1 MSTKINVR
9 SPFYLNLTEPVAPLP
24 QFSCDRANIQ
34 NLTIDQQGQINSP
47 SLNVGTVLSITS
59 TDSDFSNDKFATET
73 TATQRTLV
81 VRIAIPAG
89 YSNSADGFLDCTKTI
104 TQPALVTSG
113 PAPTCS
119 GGPTTNSSISAQTI
133 AVDGD
138 SVAINLSSYFTAG
151 ATAITGFSV
160 YVGNTSLINA
170 TVTGTTLNISSNAI
184 GGSTNVI
191 VSASDS
197 ASNTCSASQ
206 SIAVTVSSPN
216 QAFVCLQAA
225 FSGGGITQAGVI
237 TKPNSVAA
245 VGNIKASSG
254 GSAITSHSANG
265 TGSTR
270 TVTLFFDLTAPAGY
284 SNAGSTVE
292 CSKSFE
298 QPAANPA
305 FDCGIAGLSG
315 QNISK
320 KGIIDAG
327 SVSEGTISSFSP
339 LNFAEVDTNT
349 ARTITF
355 TIDVPAGYSNTGT
368 ITCSVSITQ
377 PRKATACGAGSFK
390 LSGPKNS
397 AGDFCGGLFQVSQSI
412 TSTASGVT
420 TALGHSTCKDNAP
433 FAGSNFYYVVS
444 VNKTNVGPGTGKFYL
459 WQIDD
464 SGIIQDVAIH
474 DCPTGADSGDG
485 KGKGGSL

>member
-9 SPFYLNLTEPVAPLP
+9 SPFYLNLTEPVAPTPL
-24 QFSCDRANIQ
+24 FSCDRANIR
-34 NLTIDQQGQINSP
+34 NLTIDQQGQVNTP
-47 SLNVGTVLSITS
+47 SLDVGTVLSITS
-59 TDSDFSNDKFATET
+59 SDSDFSNDKFATET
-73 TATQRTLV
+73 SATDRTLV

-89 YSNSADGFLDCTKTI
+89 YSNSADGFLDCTKTV

-113 PAPTCS
+113 ATPSCS
-119 GGPTTNSSISAQTI
+119 GGPTTNSSISAKTI

-138 SVAINLSSYFTAG
+138 SEAINLSSFFTAG

-160 YVGNTSLINA
+160 YVANPALVNA
-170 TVTGTTLNISSNAI
+170 TVSGTTLTISSNAI

-197 ASNTCSASQ
+197 ASNTCTASQ
-206 SIAVTVSSPN
+206 SIAVTVSSPG
-216 QAFVCLQAA
+216 QAFACSQAA

-245 VGNIKASSG
+245 VGDIKASSG

-292 CSKSFE
+292 CSTSFQ
-298 QPAANPA
+298 QPAANPV
-305 FDCGIAGLSG
+305 FDCAVAGLSG
-315 QNISK
+315 QNISQ

-327 SVSEGTISSFSP
+327 SISLGTISSFSP
-339 LNFAEVDTNT
+339 LNFATVNSNT
-349 ARTITF
+349 VRTVTF
-355 TIDVPAGYSNTGT
+355 TIDVPSGYSNSGT
-368 ITCSVSITQ
+368 ITCPVSLTQ
-377 PRKATACGAGSFK
+377 PPKASTCGAVNYK
-390 LSGPKNS
+390 VSGPKNS
-397 AGDFCGGLFQVSQSI
+397 AGDFCGGSFKASQSI
-412 TSTASGVT
+412 TSTASSIT
-420 TALGHSTCKDNAP
+420 TALGKSVCKSNAP
-433 FAGSNFYYVVS
+433 FAGGNFFYVVS
-444 VNKTNVGPGTGKFYL
+444 VNTVTVGPGTGKFYL
-459 WQIDD
+459 WKIDD
-464 SGIIQDVAIH
+464 AGIIQDVAIH
-474 DCPTGADSGDG
+474 NCPTASNSGDG

>member
-9 SPFYLNLTEPVAPLP
+9 SPFYLNLTEPVPPLP

-34 NLTIDQQGQINSP
+34 NLTIDQQGQVNSP

-59 TDSDFSNDKFATET
+59 SDSDFSNDKFATET
-73 TATQRTLV
+73 SATQRTLV

-89 YSNSADGFLDCTKTI
+89 YSNSADGFLDCSKTI

-113 PAPTCS
+113 ATPSCS
-119 GGPTTNSSISAQTI
+119 GGPTTNSSISAKTI

-138 SVAINLSSYFTAG
+138 SEAINLSSFFTAG

-160 YVGNTSLINA
+160 YVANPALVNA
-170 TVTGTTLNISSNAI
+170 TVSGTTLTISSNAI

-197 ASNTCSASQ
+197 ASNTCTASQ

-216 QAFVCLQAA
+216 QAFVCFQAA

-254 GSAITSHSANG
+254 GSAISSHSANG

-292 CSKSFE
+292 CSTSFQ
-298 QPAANPA
+298 QPASNPA
-305 FDCGIAGLSG
+305 FDCAVAGLSG
-315 QNISK
+315 QNISQ

-327 SVSEGTISSFSP
+327 SISLGTISSFSP
-339 LNFAEVDTNT
+339 LNFATVDSST
-349 ARTITF
+349 ARTVTF
-355 TIDVPAGYSNTGT
+355 TINVPAGYSNSGT
-368 ITCSVSITQ
+368 ITCPVSITQ
-377 PRKATACGAGSFK
+377 PAKASTCGAVNYK

-397 AGDFCGGLFQVSQSI
+397 AGDFCGGLFTASQSI
-412 TSTASGVT
+412 TSTASSIT
-420 TALGHSTCKDNAP
+420 TALGKTVCKSNAP
-433 FAGSNFYYVVS
+433 FAGANFYYVVS
-444 VNKTNVGPGTGKFYL
+444 VNQTSVGPGTGKFYL

-464 SGIIQDVAIH
+464 AGIIQDVAIH
-474 DCPTGADSGDG
+474 DCPTGSNSGDG